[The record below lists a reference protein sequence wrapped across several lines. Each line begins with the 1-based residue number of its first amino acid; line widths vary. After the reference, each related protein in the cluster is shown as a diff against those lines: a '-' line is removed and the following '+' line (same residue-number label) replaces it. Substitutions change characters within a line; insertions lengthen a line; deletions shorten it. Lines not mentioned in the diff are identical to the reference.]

1 MDNREIFE
9 GTIVERTDYKKF
21 LTSIGFNKK
30 AVNIIITKLIDVF
43 GIGVIAVILLIG
55 ASASYTAP
63 LFIIFGFSIGN
74 PSFNFPLFLAFVGA
88 ALASLLGIEIANVK
102 IKNRKIELISKGS
115 LLMNSVADSIVLP
128 CFIFISQQEESV
140 KERMYKQLKQC
151 LRDMG
156 FTNDFCNW
164 IIERY
169 KNKSTDD
176 LKSADLSLRQK
187 INSLQK
193 KIPGSGKL
201 YKDYKENFLIKKSKE
216 IQLKINDCIDRVS
229 KKEENQKF
237 IEHQTKISRFVTNS
251 NLNSIYTQI
260 NKKIESEN
268 VAILQD
274 IILLP
279 FCYILKK
286 EDNDITYIENLCKLL
301 QEFCSI
307 KDENKKDITNFTKV
321 ETKEIH
327 PNLKEYYKKFD
338 DKQIKKLNKE
348 LIKGINLFCTKSE
361 DDLSVKGFIS
371 FLERPNNH

>member
-1 MDNREIFE
+1 MDNSEIYE
-9 GTIVERTDYKKF
+9 GTIVEKTDHKKF
-21 LTSIGFNKK
+21 LTSIGFNN
-30 AVNIIITKLIDVF
+30 VIITKLIDVF
-43 GIGVIAVILLIG
+43 GLGAVAIILLIG
-55 ASASYTAP
+55 ATVSSNT
-63 LFIIFGFSIGN
+63 ITIGIFGISIGLFSWSWA
-74 PSFNFPLFLAFVGA
+74 SFLGFAIT
-88 ALASLLGIEIANVK
+88 ALALFTGTKIAKGIT
-102 IKNRKIELISKGS
+102 KNGKKEFISKGS

-128 CFIFISQQEESV
+128 CFIFISLQEESV
-140 KERMYKQLKQC
+140 KKRMYKQLKQC
-151 LRDMG
+151 LKDMG

-169 KNKSTDD
+169 KNESTDN

-201 YKDYKENFLIKKSKE
+201 YKDYKEDFLIKKSKK
-216 IQLKINDCIDRVS
+216 IQLKINDCCIDSVS
-229 KKEENQKF
+229 KKKENQKF

-251 NLNSIYTQI
+251 NLNSIYTEI
-260 NKKIESEN
+260 NKKIESKN
-268 VAILQD
+268 VGILQD

-307 KDENKKDITNFTKV
+307 KDENKKDITNFTEV
-321 ETKEIH
+321 EIEEIH
-327 PNLKEYYKKFD
+327 PNLKDYYKKFD

-361 DDLSVKGFIS
+361 NDLDVKDFIS
-371 FLERPNNH
+371 FLESFSNNH

>member
-1 MDNREIFE
+1 MDNREIYE
-9 GTIVERTDYKKF
+9 GTIVDKTDYKKF

-55 ASASYTAP
+55 ASVSYTPP
-63 LFIIFGFSIGN
+63 LLLLLGFSIGGG
-74 PSFNFPLFLAFVGA
+74 FNFPLFLAFVGA
-88 ALASLLGIEIANVK
+88 ALASLLGIEIANDK

-169 KNKSTDD
+169 KNESTSD
-176 LKSADLSLRQK
+176 LKSADLSLRKK

-216 IQLKINDCIDRVS
+216 IQLKINDCIDSVS

-251 NLNSIYTQI
+251 NLNSIYTEI

-268 VAILQD
+268 VDILQD

-301 QEFCSI
+301 QQFCSI
-307 KDENKKDITNFTKV
+307 KDENKKDITNFTEV
-321 ETKEIH
+321 EIEKIH
-327 PNLKEYYKKFD
+327 PKLKEYYKKFD

-348 LIKGINLFCTKSE
+348 LIKGLNLFCTKRE
-361 DDLSVKGFIS
+361 VDLSVKGFFS
-371 FLERPNNH
+371 FLER

>member
-1 MDNREIFE
+1 MDNREIFT
-9 GTIVERTDYKKF
+9 GIIVDKTDYKKF
-21 LTSIGFNKK
+21 LTSIGFNNE
-30 AVNIIITKLIDVF
+30 AVNFIITKLIDVF
-43 GIGVIAVILLIG
+43 GLSVVAVLLLIG
-55 ASASYTAP
+55 ASVSYTAP
-63 LFIIFGFSIGN
+63 LFVLFGFSIGGGF
-74 PSFNFPLFLAFVGA
+74 SWALFSGFAVA
-88 ALASLLGIEIANVK
+88 ALASFIGIEIANGK
-102 IKNRKIELISKGS
+102 TKNGKKEFISKGS

-128 CFIFISQQEESV
+128 CFIFISLQEESV
-140 KERMYKQLKQC
+140 KERNYKQLKQC

-169 KNKSTDD
+169 KNESTIN
-176 LKSADLSLRQK
+176 LKSADLSLKQK
-187 INSLQK
+187 RNSFK
-193 KIPGSGKL
+193 KKAPGSGKL
-201 YKDYKENFLIKKSKE
+201 YKDFKEDFLIKKSKE
-216 IQLKINDCIDRVS
+216 IQLKINDCIDSVS

-237 IEHQTKISRFVTNS
+237 IEHQTQISIFVTNS

-268 VAILQD
+268 VDILQD

-301 QEFCSI
+301 QQFCSI
-307 KDENKKDITNFTKV
+307 EDENDITNFTEV
-321 ETKEIH
+321 EIEKIH
-327 PNLKEYYKKFD
+327 PKLKEYYKKFD

-371 FLERPNNH
+371 FLER

>member
-9 GTIVERTDYKKF
+9 GIIVERTDRKKF
-21 LTSIGFNKK
+21 LTSIGFNNE
-30 AVNIIITKLIDVF
+30 AVNFIITKLIDVF
-43 GIGVIAVILLIG
+43 GLGVVAVILLIG
-55 ASASYTAP
+55 ASVSYTAP
-63 LFIIFGFSIGN
+63 IFVFLGLSIGGGFSWA
-74 PSFNFPLFLAFVGA
+74 LFSGFAVA
-88 ALASLLGIEIANVK
+88 ALASFIGIEIANGK
-102 IKNRKIELISKGS
+102 TKNGKKEFISKGS

-128 CFIFISQQEESV
+128 CFIFISLQEESV
-140 KERMYKQLKQC
+140 KKLMYKELEQC
-151 LRDMG
+151 LKDMG
-156 FTNDFCNW
+156 FTKDFCNW

-169 KNKSTDD
+169 KNESTND
-176 LKSADLSLRQK
+176 LKSADLSLKQK
-187 INSLQK
+187 INSFK
-193 KIPGSGKL
+193 KRAPGSGKL
-201 YKDYKENFLIKKSKE
+201 YKDFKEDFLIKKSEE

-237 IEHQTKISRFVTNS
+237 IEHQKQISIFVTNS

-268 VAILQD
+268 VDILQD

-301 QEFCSI
+301 QQFCSI
-307 KDENKKDITNFTKV
+307 KDENKKDVTNFTKV
-321 ETKEIH
+321 EIEKIH
-327 PNLKEYYKKFD
+327 PKLKEYYEKFD

-371 FLERPNNH
+371 FLESFSNNH

>member
-1 MDNREIFE
+1 MDNSEIYE
-9 GTIVERTDYKKF
+9 GTIVEKTDHKKF
-21 LTSIGFNKK
+21 LTSIGFNN
-30 AVNIIITKLIDVF
+30 VIITKLIDVF
-43 GIGVIAVILLIG
+43 GLGAVAVILLIG
-55 ASASYTAP
+55 ACVSSN
-63 LFIIFGFSIGN
+63 IIKISILGISIGLFSWSWA
-74 PSFNFPLFLAFVGA
+74 SFLGFAIT
-88 ALASLLGIEIANVK
+88 ALALFTGTKIAKGIT
-102 IKNRKIELISKGS
+102 KNGKKEFISKGS

-128 CFIFISQQEESV
+128 CFIFISLQEESV
-140 KERMYKQLKQC
+140 KEQMYKKLKQY

-169 KNKSTDD
+169 KNESTDN
-176 LKSADLSLRQK
+176 LKSADLSLKQK
-187 INSLQK
+187 RNSFK
-193 KIPGSGKL
+193 KMAPGSGKL
-201 YKDYKENFLIKKSKE
+201 YKDFKEDFLIKKSKE

-237 IEHQTKISRFVTNS
+237 IEHQTQISIFVTNS

-268 VAILQD
+268 VDILQD

-301 QEFCSI
+301 QQFCSI
-307 KDENKKDITNFTKV
+307 EDENKKDITNFTKI
-321 ETKEIH
+321 EIEKIH

-361 DDLSVKGFIS
+361 DDLNVKGFIS
-371 FLERPNNH
+371 FIERPNNH

>member
-1 MDNREIFE
+1 MDNSEIYE
-9 GTIVERTDYKKF
+9 GTIVEKTDYKKF

-55 ASASYTAP
+55 ASASYTPP

-201 YKDYKENFLIKKSKE
+201 YKDYKEDFLIKKSKK
-216 IQLKINDCIDRVS
+216 IQLKINDCCIDSVS
-229 KKEENQKF
+229 KKKENQKF
-237 IEHQTKISRFVTNS
+237 IEHQKQISTFFTKS

-260 NKKIESEN
+260 NKEIESEN
-268 VAILQD
+268 VDILQD

-301 QEFCSI
+301 QEYCSI
-307 KDENKKDITNFTKV
+307 EDKNKKDITNFTKV
-321 ETKEIH
+321 KSEEIH
-327 PNLKEYYKKFD
+327 PILKECYKNFN
-338 DKQIKKLNKE
+338 DKQIKELNKE
-348 LIKGINLFCTKSE
+348 LIKGLKLFCTKYDS
-361 DDLSVKGFIS
+361 SVRGFFS
-371 FLERPNNH
+371 FLEHPNNH

>member
-1 MDNREIFE
+1 MDNREIFK
-9 GTIVERTDYKKF
+9 GIIVDKTDYKKF
-21 LTSIGFNKK
+21 LTSIGFNNE
-30 AVNIIITKLIDVF
+30 AVNFIITKLIDVF
-43 GIGVIAVILLIG
+43 GLSVVAVILLIG
-55 ASASYTAP
+55 ASVSYTAP
-63 LFIIFGFSIGN
+63 IFVFLGISIGGGFSWA
-74 PSFNFPLFLAFVGA
+74 LFSGFAVA
-88 ALASLLGIEIANVK
+88 ALASFIGIEIVNGK
-102 IKNRKIELISKGS
+102 TKKGKKEFISKGS

-128 CFIFISQQEESV
+128 CFIFISLQEES
-140 KERMYKQLKQC
+140 KERMYKQLKHC

-156 FTNDFCNW
+156 FTDNFCGW

-169 KNKSTDD
+169 KNESTDN
-176 LKSADLSLRQK
+176 LKSADLSLKQK
-187 INSLQK
+187 RNSFK
-193 KIPGSGKL
+193 KMAPGSGKL
-201 YKDYKENFLIKKSKE
+201 YKDFKEDFLIKKSKE

-237 IEHQTKISRFVTNS
+237 IEHQTQISIFVTNS

-268 VAILQD
+268 VDILQD

-301 QEFCSI
+301 QQFCSI
-307 KDENKKDITNFTKV
+307 EDENKKDITNFTKI
-321 ETKEIH
+321 EIEKIH

-361 DDLSVKGFIS
+361 DDLNVKGFIS
-371 FLERPNNH
+371 FIERPNNH

>member
-1 MDNREIFE
+1 MDNSEIFE
-9 GTIVERTDYKKF
+9 GIIVDKTDYRKF
-21 LTSIGFNKK
+21 LTSIGFNNK
-30 AVNIIITKLIDVF
+30 AVNFIITKLIDVF
-43 GIGVIAVILLIG
+43 GLGTVAVILLIG
-55 ASASYTAP
+55 ACVSSNT
-63 LFIIFGFSIGN
+63 IGISIFGISIGFF
-74 PSFNFPLFLAFVGA
+74 SWSWAWFSVFAIT
-88 ALASLLGIEIANVK
+88 ALAIFIGIEIANGK
-102 IKNRKIELISKGS
+102 TKNGKEEFISKGS

-187 INSLQK
+187 INSFK
-193 KIPGSGKL
+193 KKAPGSGKL
-201 YKDYKENFLIKKSKE
+201 YKDFKEDFLIKKSKE

-251 NLNSIYTQI
+251 NLNSIYTEI
-260 NKKIESEN
+260 NKKIESKN
-268 VAILQD
+268 VGILQD

-301 QEFCSI
+301 QQFCSI

-321 ETKEIH
+321 EIEEIH
-327 PNLKEYYKKFD
+327 PKLKEYYKKFD

-371 FLERPNNH
+371 FLER

>member
-1 MDNREIFE
+1 MDNSEIFE
-9 GTIVERTDYKKF
+9 GIIVDKTDYRKF
-21 LTSIGFNKK
+21 LTSIGFNNK
-30 AVNIIITKLIDVF
+30 AVNFIITKLIDVF
-43 GIGVIAVILLIG
+43 GLGVVAVLLLIG

-63 LFIIFGFSIGN
+63 WLVLGPISIGGGFSWA
-74 PSFNFPLFLAFVGA
+74 LFLPVAGF
-88 ALASLLGIEIANVK
+88 ALAIFIGIEIANGK
-102 IKNRKIELISKGS
+102 TKNGKEEFISKGS

-169 KNKSTDD
+169 KNESTDD

-187 INSLQK
+187 INSFK
-193 KIPGSGKL
+193 KKAPGSGKL
-201 YKDYKENFLIKKSKE
+201 YKDFKEDFLIKKSKE

-237 IEHQTKISRFVTNS
+237 IEHQTQISIFVTNS

-268 VAILQD
+268 VDILQD

-301 QEFCSI
+301 QQFCSI

-321 ETKEIH
+321 EIEKIH
-327 PNLKEYYKKFD
+327 PKLKEYYEKFD

-371 FLERPNNH
+371 FLER